1 MLPPNN
7 SFNYHYIVKNGYL
20 IFPSL
25 IYHLDEEEIKNKQKR
40 RKSLDSSPRDE
51 KNYVWKWIIEK
62 EYGFY

>member
-25 IYHLDEEEIKNKQKR
+25 IYYLDEEEIKNKQK
-40 RKSLDSSPRDE
+40 KEEIPRL
-51 KNYVWKWIIEK
+51 
-62 EYGFY
+62 FT